1 MVSPIPSRF
10 NCASGLIYSA
20 KMRNGLAGVL
30 SRNLGSSCGAF
41 GACCGFGFT
50 GFADIPASNAIGRTA
65 FIVSSTARRGNATT
79 LNRVELGTLH
89 STTYLWLCAVLASLR
104 FKRAAMTYKGRRST
118 VQAFLVL
125 FWFYAP
131 PLLAQAP
138 EGPLPPP
145 PPGTQIQPTPPEALT
160 KISARVTLV
169 NTPVTVRDS
178 NGGMI
183 HDLDEQDF
191 VVTDNGIPQKITHF
205 DVGGDPISL
214 LVLVETSSRMDP
226 FLAQL
231 RKTGILFSEQVMGP
245 EAEAAVIGFDNY
257 VKIMQGFTRSHD
269 AIEAALSG
277 LKTDESGIHLFDAMA
292 AGVEMLSGR
301 RISTK
306 ESPVP
311 GRRVLLILSEALDS
325 GSDSPLG
332 EVLRRAQLENIT
344 IFSIGLSTTRAEL
357 QAKPRGNAPV
367 PITPPGTYGMPGP
380 PGTVPTPGAGNNS
393 GLDLIA
399 LAQVLVEHTKS
410 AATQRSLEV
419 GAAATGGGYYATYK
433 GRSIENAID

>member
-1 MVSPIPSRF
+1 
-10 NCASGLIYSA
+10 
-20 KMRNGLAGVL
+20 
-30 SRNLGSSCGAF
+30 
-41 GACCGFGFT
+41 
-50 GFADIPASNAIGRTA
+50 
-65 FIVSSTARRGNATT
+65 
-79 LNRVELGTLH
+79 
-89 STTYLWLCAVLASLR
+89 
-104 FKRAAMTYKGRRST
+104 MTYKDRRST
-118 VQAFLVL
+118 VQAFLLL

-131 PLLAQAP
+131 SLLAQAP

-145 PPGTQIQPTPPEALT
+145 PGTQIQPTPPDART

-183 HDLDEQDF
+183 HDLDEGDF
-191 VVTDNGIPQKITHF
+191 VITDNGVPQKIIHF

-214 LVLVETSSRMDP
+214 VVLVETSSRIDP
-226 FLAQL
+226 FLPQL

-245 EAEAAVIGFDNY
+245 DAEAAVIGFDNS
-257 VKIMQGFTRSHD
+257 VKILRGFTRSHD
-269 AIEAALSG
+269 AIEAAFSALD
-277 LKTDESGIHLFDAMA
+277 TDESGLHLFDAMA

-311 GRRVLLILSEALDS
+311 GRRVLLILSEALDT
-325 GSDSPLG
+325 GSNSTLG

-419 GAAATGGGYYATYK
+419 GAAATGGGYYSTYK
-433 GRSIENAID
+433 GRSIENAIDEIGGELHSQYMISYVPKSRYDQPTDFGYHQISVSLAADKSQGKKVTTRPGYYIPLPAS